1 MEAVDEN
8 VFALADRLGA
18 PLLAEWP
25 NAPAG
30 AWELPLEWLD
40 IASAG
45 LPDRG

>member
-8 VFALADRLGA
+8 VIALADRLGA

-30 AWELPLEWLD
+30 ALELTLEWLD
-40 IASAG
+40 GA
-45 LPDRG
+45 